1 MAASLHTKKIKEASP
16 IICRTLTTTTRRKPT
31 MSSNLSISYFKPKIR
46 IKVPKL
52 IAKIMQKRC
61 RQCKDDHSKNKKKW
75 AKQVGSV
82 FSGVMGKRKSIDA
95 CSSNDRNEEVY
106 RKTTMNKVGSETLK
120 SEKDTIESTINN
132 LDCGDDRPLLGA
144 SKFSL
149 SKSHSMKEVLD
160 SGNEEGMQKRNG
172 EVKSSI
178 QPRVANKLPTKKFFT
193 SFFNRKN
200 ITNFIKGNINKEN
213 DSCSICDGCSTPNC
227 RTVGG
232 VTTSFRLIGKQGSSD
247 HLIRVPSKI
256 LTTRKKLRVARSLR
270 KNMNKQFKR
279 GSEEENDGKDKEEK
293 GELELCKKR
302 ILMGEKCRPLD
313 FSGTLQY
320 DKDGILLPEVLGED
334 YRGSS

>member
-16 IICRTLTTTTRRKPT
+16 IICRILTTTRRRRKPT
-31 MSSNLSISYFKPKIR
+31 MSSNHSISYFKPKIR

-149 SKSHSMKEVLD
+149 SKSH
-160 SGNEEGMQKRNG
+160 
-172 EVKSSI
+172 
-178 QPRVANKLPTKKFFT
+178 
-193 SFFNRKN
+193 
-200 ITNFIKGNINKEN
+200 
-213 DSCSICDGCSTPNC
+213 
-227 RTVGG
+227 
-232 VTTSFRLIGKQGSSD
+232 
-247 HLIRVPSKI
+247 
-256 LTTRKKLRVARSLR
+256 
-270 KNMNKQFKR
+270 
-279 GSEEENDGKDKEEK
+279 
-293 GELELCKKR
+293 
-302 ILMGEKCRPLD
+302 
-313 FSGTLQY
+313 Y
-320 DKDGILLPEVLGED
+320 
-334 YRGSS
+334 

>member
-172 EVKSSI
+172 KVKSSI

-213 DSCSICDGCSTPNC
+213 DSYSICDGCSTPNC

-232 VTTSFRLIGKQGSSD
+232 VTTSFRLIGKQGSSG

-270 KNMNKQFKR
+270 KKMDKQFKR
-279 GSEEENDGKDKEEK
+279 GLEEENDGKDKEEK

-302 ILMGEKCRPLD
+302 ILMGEKCRPLG

>member
-1 MAASLHTKKIKEASP
+1 MAASFHTKKIKEASP

-61 RQCKDDHSKNKKKW
+61 RQCIDDHSKNKKKW

-82 FSGVMGKRKSIDA
+82 FSGVMGKRKSVDA

-106 RKTTMNKVGSETLK
+106 RKTAMNKVGSETLK
-120 SEKDTIESTINN
+120 SEKDTT
-132 LDCGDDRPLLGA
+132 
-144 SKFSL
+144 
-149 SKSHSMKEVLD
+149 
-160 SGNEEGMQKRNG
+160 EGMQKRNG
-172 EVKSSI
+172 KVKSSI
-178 QPRVANKLPTKKFFT
+178 QPRVANKLPTKKFLSFT

-200 ITNFIKGNINKEN
+200 RKNFIKGNINKEN

-232 VTTSFRLIGKQGSSD
+232 VTTSFRLIGKQGSSG

-270 KNMNKQFKR
+270 KKMNKQFER

-302 ILMGEKCRPLD
+302 ILMGEKCRPLG